1 MIFDFCSIA
10 LIICTVV
17 SIGLITIGLL
27 YHFPDVFVSGVILTV
42 LFVLVGWVMVG
53 NLSDYGKGY
62 IPVKV
67 SIVITPTTVVA
78 LDDYNQPVA
87 TFTDVKSYK
96 LLSEKTNAIIYRNCW
111 TNMYRNVMMTG
122 TYSSNTN

>member
-1 MIFDFCSIA
+1 MVFIS
-10 LIICTVV
+10 LII
-17 SIGLITIGLL
+17 IGLL
-27 YHFPDVFVSGVILTV
+27 YHLSDVFVSGVIFTIV
-42 LFVLVGWVMVG
+42 IVIMGWGLVGS
-53 NLSDYGKGY
+53 LSDYGKGY

-67 SIVITPTTVVA
+67 SIVTTPTTIVA

-87 TFTDVKSYK
+87 TFTDVQSYK

-111 TNMYRNVMMTG
+111 TNMYKNVMLTG